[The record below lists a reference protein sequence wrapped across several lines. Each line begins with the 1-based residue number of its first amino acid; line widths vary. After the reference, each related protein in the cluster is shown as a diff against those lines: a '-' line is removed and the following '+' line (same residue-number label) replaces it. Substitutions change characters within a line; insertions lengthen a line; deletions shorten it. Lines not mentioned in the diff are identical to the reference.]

1 MRTDL
6 TSGSADRTADRT
18 RAPGS
23 GEVANQAAA
32 PVRAV
37 AVVILHAAL
46 VIGALLTL
54 LPFVW
59 MVLAAFKT
67 DTEIYRFP
75 PTILPHQIDVANVTT
90 LFLEQPF
97 GSWYFNSVWITAAGT
112 ILTLFF
118 SSLAGFGFGK
128 YEFRGR
134 TILFGVLIGSL
145 MIPFQLILIPL
156 FVLIARLGWVDN
168 PLAVFMPFVAPAFGI
183 FLMKQFMS
191 RIPNELLD
199 AARIDGAS
207 EFKIYYVIVVP
218 LVRPGLGALGIFT
231 FVNIWNSFL
240 WPLIVLRG
248 DSHYTLPVGM
258 ATLNAQLIKVDYGA
272 IMVGSTLISLPVI
285 GLFLLM
291 QRHFI
296 SGLTLGA
303 VRE

>member
-1 MRTDL
+1 MRTDAS
-6 TSGSADRTADRT
+6 SGSADRSGDRT
-18 RAPGS
+18 ALGTSGPRAYGA
-23 GEVANQAAA
+23 GGA
-32 PVRAV
+32 VRRGV
-37 AVVILHAAL
+37 VVILHVAL

-59 MVLAAFKT
+59 MVLAALKT

-75 PTILPHQIDVANVTT
+75 PTILPQRLDLANVTT
-90 LFLEQPF
+90 LFLEKPF
-97 GSWYFNSVWITAAGT
+97 GHWYFNSVWITAAGT
-112 ILTLFF
+112 MLTLFF

-145 MIPFQLILIPL
+145 IIPFQLILIPL
-156 FVLIARLGWVDN
+156 FVLIARIGWVDN
-168 PLAVFMPFVAPAFGI
+168 YLAVFVPFVAPAFGI
-183 FLMKQFMS
+183 FMMKQFMS

-248 DSHYTLPVGM
+248 DTHYTLPVGM

-272 IMVGSTLISLPVI
+272 IMVGSTVISLPVI
-285 GLFLLM
+285 ALFLLM

-296 SGLTLGA
+296 TGLTLGA